1 MASPELELK
10 NLLQNELQQGYFTA
24 AYVESGRLDQAQPAL
39 QYFTSAAGHIF
50 DLASLTKALVTGPLV
65 HLALKAENLDVKAP
79 LAAWA
84 PKDIALPSSL
94 LQLTTDEVLGHVSG
108 LPAWWNFWMHH
119 LDEKQRPTR
128 ADALGIMEHVFSRIP
143 IGTEKKDLYSD
154 VGYILLGYLLEK
166 KAKKSPKPWL
176 FETMTEPFGYA
187 PDLNLPRESYIST
200 GFCKIRERE
209 LRGEVHDE
217 NCAAFGG
224 ISGHAG
230 LFGSGPAVSQYLKTL
245 LRDSQGVQYFEAN
258 EKVRRATQREGLL
271 GFRRGNGLSAALFA
285 NGNGMGHLG
294 FTGTAFWLEWSS
306 KKYGI
311 FLSNRVISGRVSPRI
326 TDIRRKVFQLLD
338 ASLGQ

>member
-10 NLLQNELQQGYFTA
+10 NLLQAERQQGYFTA
-24 AYVESGRLDQAQPAL
+24 AYVESGKLDQAQPAL
-39 QYFTSAAGHIF
+39 QYFTGPDARIF

-65 HLALKAENLDVKAP
+65 HITLKAENLDVKAP

-84 PKDIALPSSL
+84 PRDISLPASL

-108 LPAWWNFWMHH
+108 LPAWWNFWMRH
-119 LDEKQRPTR
+119 LDERQKPTR
-128 ADALGIMEHVFSRIP
+128 ADALGLMEKVLNRIP
-143 IGTEKKDLYSD
+143 FGSEKKDLYSD

-166 KAKKSPKPWL
+166 KAKKSLKPWL
-176 FETMTEPFGYA
+176 SEAVSEPFGYA
-187 PDLNLPRESYIST
+187 PDLNLPKESYIPT

-230 LFGSGPAVSQYLKTL
+230 LFGSGPSVSQYLKAL
-245 LRDSQGVQYFEAN
+245 LRDSMGVQYFEAN
-258 EKVRRATQREGLL
+258 DKVRRDTQREGLL
-271 GFRRGNGLSAALFA
+271 GFRRGNGVSAALFA
-285 NGNGMGHLG
+285 NGNSMGHLG

-338 ASLGQ
+338 ASLGP